1 MSRDGARAED
11 PALVRDFRGA
21 APELLLR
28 DLDLADGLVEMDVD
42 PRTEIVCELARV
54 SQEADRGERQ
64 PAGVWPTVAAVTPTT
79 AIELRAV
86 HQRFG
91 EVVALVDVNL
101 TIDRHERVGIVG
113 PSGCGKSTLLSA
125 IAGLIQ
131 PNEGTIA
138 IEDAITPDE
147 RLRRCALMPQRD
159 LLLPWRTAIDN
170 AAIALENR
178 GVNKRDARDR
188 TRPLFER
195 FGLAQFEERTPAEL
209 SGGMRQ
215 RVAFLRTLMAEK
227 DILLLDEPFAALDSI
242 TRSGMQEWLLT
253 ALDQEPRTVVL
264 VTHDVD
270 EALLLTQRVMVMSA
284 RPGRVIRTL
293 ETDFPRD
300 RPRREIVTS
309 SEFTSLKESALEAL
323 EL

>member
-1 MSRDGARAED
+1 MSAEARFG
-11 PALVRDFRGA
+11 P
-21 APELLLR
+21 
-28 DLDLADGLVEMDVD
+28 
-42 PRTEIVCELARV
+42 PRKEGPGRA
-54 SQEADRGERQ
+54 G
-64 PAGVWPTVAAVTPTT
+64 AGVWPTVAAVTPTT

-86 HQRFG
+86 QQRFG

-131 PNEGTIA
+131 PDEGTIS
-138 IEDAITPDE
+138 IEDAVTPDE

-170 AAIALENR
+170 AAIAVENR
-178 GVNKRDARDR
+178 GVNKRDARER

-195 FGLAQFEERTPAEL
+195 FGLARFEDRTPAEL

-309 SEFTSLKESALEAL
+309 SEFTSLKETALEAL